1 MGLGLG
7 MRTIWI
13 ALRAV
18 NYTDAAFRQA
28 IKNHKDLK
36 DAEKELL
43 ANEIALMEQARYN
56 IQVGMMEI
64 AMSGMMLQA
73 VVRLAEGTNV
83 GSMAVEEYNEAMS
96 ELKETIAVGLIPFI
110 QQLTNIL
117 RVFNSILRAMGPAGG
132 AVAVVLAGIASAG
145 LFLHGV
151 YTILTEAIT
160 LYNQKERIMQM
171 LHIKGIPIKL
181 AHAKATLLQAIAQ
194 HQFAVAVAASVA
206 GFAVMFEITRKLP
219 PVLGVLIGLVL
230 ALAAAFIFLRSALGD
245 FSVLASV
252 AMGTAAVGAFLGA
265 YASYRGQMSYQRGT
279 RFAPVTGPVL
289 VHKGE
294 VIYNPNVGL
303 PTQIE
308 RELAGEKEPA
318 QLTYNI
324 PITIENVHT
333 KADIEE
339 LDEKIR
345 KSIRDATVK
354 AR

>member
-1 MGLGLG
+1 
-7 MRTIWI
+7 
-13 ALRAV
+13 LRAV

-28 IKNHKDLK
+28 IKNHKELSE
-36 DAEKELL
+36 AEEELL
-43 ANEIALMEQARYN
+43 KQNVAMMEQARY
-56 IQVGMMEI
+56 QMMLGMMYVGMSSMI
-64 AMSGMMLQA
+64 IQA
-73 VVRLAEGTNV
+73 TIRMAQSSNV
-83 GSMAVEEYNEAMS
+83 GSMAVQELNEAMA
-96 ELKETIAVGLIPFI
+96 EFKDTVAVGLIPFI
-110 QQLTNIL
+110 QTITTLLKQFNNI
-117 RVFNSILRAMGPAGG
+117 IRAMGPSGQILIS
-132 AVAVVLAGIASAG
+132 VLAGMLTVG
-145 LFLHGV
+145 LGLYGV
-151 YTILTEAIT
+151 YKILTAAYDMYCAKLAIMH
-160 LYNQKERIMQM
+160 LLEQ
-171 LHIKGIPIKL
+171 KGILVKL
-181 AHAKATLLQAIAQ
+181 AHAKATFLQAIAQ
-194 HQFAVAVAASVA
+194 HQFAVAVSASVA
-206 GFAVMFEITRKLP
+206 GFAIMFEITRKLP

-279 RFAPVTGPVL
+279 RFAPITGPVL

-308 RELAGEKEPA
+308 RELAGEKEPT